1 MPKSNSNPVLDFC
14 RNLPGVTED
23 VKWGND
29 LVFSVGGKM
38 FVAFG
43 LPDYEPIGFKVH
55 PAVFGTLTQQEGI
68 RPAPYLAQHSWVS
81 VASRGVLAEEEIT
94 ALIQESYALVAQKL
108 SKKTREKL
116 GISDGILSA

>member
-1 MPKSNSNPVLDFC
+1 MSRMSKPEDPLLAFC
-14 RNLPGVTED
+14 RALPGVTED
-23 VKWGND
+23 VKWDND

-38 FVAFG
+38 FVVFG
-43 LPDYEPIGFKVH
+43 LPDHEPFSFKVH

-68 RPAPYLAQHSWVS
+68 RPAPYLAQHSWIS
-81 VASRGVLAEEEIT
+81 ITSRDLLPDDELI

-116 GISDGILSA
+116 GIAVQ

>member
-14 RNLPGVTED
+14 RKLPGATED

-55 PAVFGTLTQQEGI
+55 PAVFGMLTQQEGI
-68 RPAPYLAQHSWVS
+68 RPAPYLAQHSWVN
-81 VASRGVLAEEEIT
+81 VASRGVLSEEELT

-108 SKKTREKL
+108 SKKARERL
-116 GISDGILSA
+116 GITAL

>member
-1 MPKSNSNPVLDFC
+1 MSEASSEPVLEFC
-14 RNLPGVTED
+14 RGLPGVTED

-43 LPDYEPIGFKVH
+43 LPDYEPLSFKVH

-81 VASRGVLAEEEIT
+81 VASLNLLSEEELT
-94 ALIQESYALVAQKL
+94 AFIQESYALVAQKL
-108 SKKTREKL
+108 SKKARERL
-116 GISDGILSA
+116 GITAL

>member
-1 MPKSNSNPVLDFC
+1 MPKPTSHPVLDFC

-38 FVAFG
+38 FAAFG
-43 LPDYEPIGFKVH
+43 LPDYEPFSFKVH

-81 VASRGVLAEEEIT
+81 VASLSVLSTEEIT

-108 SKKTREKL
+108 PKKIREKL
-116 GISDGILSA
+116 GITAL

>member
-1 MPKSNSNPVLDFC
+1 MAKSTSNPVVDFC

-23 VKWGND
+23 VKWDND

-38 FVAFG
+38 FVVFG
-43 LPDYEPIGFKVH
+43 LPDFEPFSFKVH
-55 PAVFGTLTQQEGI
+55 PAVFATLTQQEGI

-81 VASRGVLAEEEIT
+81 VSSLGVLSEEEIT

-108 SKKTREKL
+108 PKKTREKL
-116 GISDGILSA
+116 GITGGILST

>member
-1 MPKSNSNPVLDFC
+1 MSKSEDPLLAFC
-14 RNLPGVTED
+14 RALPGVTED

-38 FVAFG
+38 FVVFG
-43 LPDYEPIGFKVH
+43 LPEHEPFSFKVH

-81 VASRGVLAEEEIT
+81 VASRDLLPDGELT

-108 SKKTREKL
+108 PKKTRDKL
-116 GISDGILSA
+116 GVTAQK

>member
-1 MPKSNSNPVLDFC
+1 MPKSTTNPVLDFC

-23 VKWGND
+23 VKWDND

-38 FVAFG
+38 FAVFG
-43 LPDYEPIGFKVH
+43 LPDFEPFSFKVH
-55 PAVFGTLTQQEGI
+55 PAVFATLTQQEGI

-81 VASRGVLAEEEIT
+81 VASRDVLAEEEVT

-108 SKKTREKL
+108 SKKMREKL
-116 GISDGILSA
+116 GISGL

>member
-1 MPKSNSNPVLDFC
+1 MSRMSKPEDPVLAFC
-14 RNLPGVTED
+14 RALPGVTED
-23 VKWGND
+23 VKWDND

-38 FVAFG
+38 FVVFG
-43 LPDYEPIGFKVH
+43 LPDHEPFSFKVH

-68 RPAPYLAQHSWVS
+68 RPAPYLAQHSWIS
-81 VASRGVLAEEEIT
+81 IASRDLLPDDELI

-116 GISDGILSA
+116 GIAAQ